1 MGKSKTVPLKRVVIT
16 GRGAVSPFG
25 LGVKALL
32 DAIWNGRSGV
42 QIMPKWQAIQGL
54 KSFLAAP
61 VPDFDEKAL
70 LPRVLRRTMGPMAI
84 YAVLAAKEAASD
96 AGLSQD
102 FLTSG
107 RIGVAI
113 GSSTGSPETY
123 EQFYREF
130 LPKNS
135 IEDIRSGVFFRI
147 MGHSCAANI
156 CLALGITGEQWA
168 PPSACSSAAQGIG
181 LGYLLIQA
189 GRQEAMLC
197 GGADEVHPSATMVFD
212 IVKAASRMHSLPL
225 STPRPFDLDRD
236 GVVCGGGSGVLVLEA
251 LDSALR
257 RNAKIYGEVLGFG
270 HVTGC
275 KHIATPHETSMARAM
290 RNALAD
296 AGIDGQAIDYVN
308 AHATGTRLGD
318 IAEASAICK
327 TLGKDVPVSSFKG
340 HIAHTLGA
348 AGALE
353 TIVLLEMLKRQEI
366 VPTLN
371 LERPDP
377 DCHGLNLIR
386 SIGRL
391 PVNTVL
397 KNSFALGGVNA
408 SLVLK
413 RWTA

>member
-1 MGKSKTVPLKRVVIT
+1 VPLKRVVIT
-16 GRGAVSPFG
+16 GHGAVSPFG
-25 LGVKALL
+25 LGVNALV
-32 DAIWNGRSGV
+32 DAVWNGRSGV
-42 QIMPKWQAIQGL
+42 QFMPGWQAIQGL

-84 YAVLAAKEAASD
+84 YAVLAAKEAVSD

-107 RIGVAI
+107 RVGVAV
-113 GSSTGSPETY
+113 GSTTGSPETY
-123 EQFYREF
+123 ETFYRKF

-135 IEDIRSGVFFRI
+135 IEGIRSGVFFRI

-156 CLALGITGEQWA
+156 CLALRISGEQWA
-168 PPSACSSAAQGIG
+168 PPSACTSAAQAIG

-197 GGADEVHPSATMVFD
+197 GGADEVHPTVTMVFD
-212 IVKAASRMHSLPL
+212 VVKAASLDHMHPL
-225 STPRPFDLDRD
+225 NTPRPFDLNRD
-236 GVVCGGGSGVLVLEA
+236 GVVCGGGSGILVLES

-257 RNAKIYGEVLGFG
+257 RQARIYCEVLGFG
-270 HVTGC
+270 HTNDSE
-275 KHIATPHETSMARAM
+275 HIANPHDTSMARAM

-308 AHATGTRLGD
+308 AHATGTKLGD
-318 IAEASAICK
+318 IAEAGAIHMI
-327 TLGKDVPVSSFKG
+327 LGKDVPVSSFKG
-340 HIAHTLGA
+340 HMAHTLGA

-353 TIVLLEMLKRQEI
+353 TIVLLEMLKRQEV

-377 DCHGLNLIR
+377 DCHGLNLVQ
-386 SIGRL
+386 SIDSL
-391 PVNTVL
+391 LLTTVL
-397 KNSFALGGVNA
+397 KNNFALGGVNA
-408 SLVLK
+408 ALVLR
-413 RWTA
+413 RWTE